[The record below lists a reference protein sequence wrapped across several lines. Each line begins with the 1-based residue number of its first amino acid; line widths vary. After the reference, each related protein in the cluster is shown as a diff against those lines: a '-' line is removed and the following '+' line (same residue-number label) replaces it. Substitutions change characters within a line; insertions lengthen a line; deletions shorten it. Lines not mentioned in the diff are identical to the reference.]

1 MTGLFM
7 AWRCGWWMLLGDLH
21 AQNKQVQLIHSN
33 PHMTTH
39 RLLALLLFSLAT
51 ASVAGTGEMPTPAQ
65 VVAAAWPQL
74 DSPDRSI
81 REAARTAIESQP
93 VAAWQE
99 LALGE
104 RRTWAA
110 LEAMLALTR
119 RGQPDVKPHLCE
131 GITTLT
137 IEQMSEEQQLAAMR
151 LTGLVFTRL
160 GAPTEDERAQM
171 GDLWMRFFPAKTE
184 RLNRELVTLCA
195 SLDAPGTVEK
205 TMSLLRAAKTREL
218 QIHYATALSKPARPL
233 TGWTPALRREHLEW
247 LRKAASESK
256 GDKGIARV
264 LAEWEKD
271 QRPKTKD

>member
-1 MTGLFM
+1 
-7 AWRCGWWMLLGDLH
+7 MLLGDLH
-21 AQNKQVQLIHSN
+21 AQNKQVQQIHSN
-33 PHMTTH
+33 PHMNIP
-39 RLLALLLFSLAT
+39 RLLALLLLPLAT
-51 ASVAGTGEMPTPAQ
+51 AFAAEKGVVPI
-65 VVAAAWPQL
+65 VAAAWPQL
-74 DSPDRSI
+74 DSPDAAI
-81 REAARTAIESQP
+81 RRAARTAIEAQP
-93 VAAWQE
+93 VSAWQE

-104 RRTWAA
+104 RRPWAA
-110 LEAMLALTR
+110 LEAMLALAR
-119 RGQPDVKPHLCE
+119 CGKPEVKPHLCE